1 MSSEIQLI
9 GNYPSS
15 RLATDQVELY
25 LTHTGGHL
33 APVNFHLNGR
43 TVSPYAISPWVDE
56 AIADDMPN
64 LIKVLRGDFFCFPFG
79 VSDTLPHPHGA
90 TANNEWS
97 PVSSEGNKLVM
108 EIEPDD
114 IGGKVTK
121 EVSLRDGQ
129 HAIYQKHTITG
140 VEGSYNYGHHPI
152 IEFPEQGGPFAIHT
166 SPFIHGQ
173 VYPGAFEDPANGGHS
188 SLKEGAIFTSLDQ
201 VDMADGS
208 TTSLAQY
215 PAREGFEDLVLFSAA
230 EQDLAWTAVTLDGYA
245 WISLKNPKQFPS
257 TLFWISNGGR
267 HYQPWNG
274 RHKNRIGIEDVCS
287 YFHEGLRL
295 IPQPTS
301 LPHGIATTADFS
313 KDQPTELC
321 HIQMVHPLPGGFCA
335 VEHIRYDSAKKGIW
349 LSDAQ
354 GQEIFAPV
362 DCSFLGY

>member
-1 MSSEIQLI
+1 MSSESQLI
-9 GNYPSS
+9 HHYPSS
-15 RLATDQVELY
+15 KLATEQVELY

-33 APVNFHLNGR
+33 APVNFHLDGR

-56 AIADDMPN
+56 EISDDMPN

-97 PVSSEGNKLVM
+97 LVSSEGHKLVM

-114 IGGKVTK
+114 VGGKVTK
-121 EVSLRDGQ
+121 EVSLKEGQ

-140 VEGSYNYGHHPI
+140 VEGDFNYGHHPI
-152 IEFPEQGGPFAIHT
+152 IEFPEQGGPYAIRT

-173 VYPGAFEDPANGGHS
+173 VYPGAFEDPDNDGFC
-188 SLKEGAIFTSLDQ
+188 SLKEGATFSSLSE
-201 VDMADGS
+201 VPMADGS
-208 TTSLAQY
+208 TTSLAEY
-215 PAREGFEDLVLFSAA
+215 PAREGFEDLVLLSAKP
-230 EQDLAWTAVTLDGYA
+230 QNLAWTAVTLDGYA
-245 WISLKNPKQFPS
+245 WISLKNPQQFPS

-287 YFHEGLRL
+287 YFHEGLDSSR
-295 IPQPTS
+295 S
-301 LPHGIATTADFS
+301 NKLPHGVATTAEFD

-321 HIQMVHPLPGGFCA
+321 HIQMVHTLPEGFGT
-335 VEHIRYDSAKKGIW
+335 VENIVADSEGKGVR
-349 LSDAQ
+349 LVDEN
-354 GQEIFAPV
+354 GQETLAPV

>member
-1 MSSEIQLI
+1 
-9 GNYPSS
+9 
-15 RLATDQVELY
+15 
-25 LTHTGGHL
+25 
-33 APVNFHLNGR
+33 
-43 TVSPYAISPWVDE
+43 
-56 AIADDMPN
+56 MPN
-64 LIKVLRGDFFCFPFG
+64 LIKVLRGDFFCLPFG
-79 VSDTLPHPHGA
+79 GSDQLPHPHGA
-90 TANNEWS
+90 TANNEWT
-97 PVSSEGNKLVM
+97 PISSEDNKLVM

-129 HAIYQKHTITG
+129 YAIYQKHTITG
-140 VEGSYNYGHHPI
+140 IEGSYNYGHHPI

-201 VDMADGS
+201 VDMANGS

-230 EQDLAWTAVTLDGYA
+230 EQNLAWTAVTLDGYA

-287 YFHEGLRL
+287 YFHEGLDSSR
-295 IPQPTS
+295 S
-301 LPHGIATTADFS
+301 NKLPHGIATTADFS

>member
-1 MSSEIQLI
+1 MPIETPVIANYASSKL
-9 GNYPSS
+9 S
-15 RLATDQVELY
+15 TDQVELY

-33 APVNFHLNGR
+33 APVNFHLPDR
-43 TVSPYAISPWVDE
+43 TVSPYAMNPWVDE
-56 AIADDMPN
+56 PIADDMPN
-64 LIKVLRGDFFCFPFG
+64 LIKVLRGDFFCLPFG
-79 VSDTLPHPHGA
+79 VSDQLPHPHGA
-90 TANNEWS
+90 TANNEWTLL
-97 PVSSEGNKLVM
+97 SSEKNKLVL

-129 HAIYQKHTITG
+129 YAIYQKHTITG
-140 VEGSYNYGHHPI
+140 IEGSYNYGHHPI

-201 VDMADGS
+201 VPMADGS

-287 YFHEGLRL
+287 YFHEGLDSSR
-295 IPQPTS
+295 S
-301 LPHGIATTADFS
+301 NKLPHGIATTADFS
-313 KDQPTELC
+313 KDKPTELC

>member
-1 MSSEIQLI
+1 
-9 GNYPSS
+9 
-15 RLATDQVELY
+15 
-25 LTHTGGHL
+25 
-33 APVNFHLNGR
+33 
-43 TVSPYAISPWVDE
+43 
-56 AIADDMPN
+56 
-64 LIKVLRGDFFCFPFG
+64 
-79 VSDTLPHPHGA
+79 
-90 TANNEWS
+90 
-97 PVSSEGNKLVM
+97 
-108 EIEPDD
+108 
-114 IGGKVTK
+114 
-121 EVSLRDGQ
+121 
-129 HAIYQKHTITG
+129 
-140 VEGSYNYGHHPI
+140 
-152 IEFPEQGGPFAIHT
+152 
-166 SPFIHGQ
+166 
-173 VYPGAFEDPANGGHS
+173 
-188 SLKEGAIFTSLDQ
+188 
-201 VDMADGS
+201 MADGS

-287 YFHEGLRL
+287 YFHEGLDSSR
-295 IPQPTS
+295 S
-301 LPHGIATTADFS
+301 NKLPHGIATTADFS

>member
-1 MSSEIQLI
+1 
-9 GNYPSS
+9 
-15 RLATDQVELY
+15 
-25 LTHTGGHL
+25 
-33 APVNFHLNGR
+33 
-43 TVSPYAISPWVDE
+43 
-56 AIADDMPN
+56 MPN
-64 LIKVLRGDFFCFPFG
+64 LIKVLRGDFFCLPFG
-79 VSDTLPHPHGA
+79 VSDQLPHPHGA
-90 TANNEWS
+90 TANNEWT
-97 PVSSEGNKLVM
+97 PISSEGNKLVM

-129 HAIYQKHTITG
+129 YAIYQKHTITG
-140 VEGSYNYGHHPI
+140 IEGSYNYGHHPI

-201 VDMADGS
+201 VPMADGS

-287 YFHEGLRL
+287 YFHEGLDSSR
-295 IPQPTS
+295 S
-301 LPHGIATTADFS
+301 NKLPHGIATTADFS
-313 KDQPTELC
+313 KDKPTELC